1 MWPQPLNAIGGLF
14 FIMSD
19 RTKEDRITTSSMADI
34 NLIISTMICQDK
46 PVRRKGSKV
55 SRKDLDCSI
64 YI

>member
-1 MWPQPLNAIGGLF
+1 
-14 FIMSD
+14 MSD

-34 NLIISTMICQDK
+34 NLIISTMICQDR